1 MNPLEN
7 ARDITSNKSIGEII
21 GKSWCKAMLI
31 KLMNRGE
38 GNKGK
43 LIRREEKKEVEDER
57 KLAISD
63 F

>member
-1 MNPLEN
+1 
-7 ARDITSNKSIGEII
+7 
-21 GKSWCKAMLI
+21 MLI
-31 KLMNRGE
+31 KLMDEGE
-38 GNKGK
+38 GNRGK